1 MQIVPGDEEDA
12 GYVDSIFGRGTWNR
26 LTDGVF
32 TYVNSNCT
40 TVEFLIL

>member
-1 MQIVPGDEEDA
+1 MFWITFSTLRMQIVPGDEEDA

-32 TYVNSNCT
+32 TYVN
-40 TVEFLIL
+40 